1 MVYIDEVFARLERE
15 KEQAMQKAEEMT
27 NNTYDQMEELSEEE
41 KETIAQGIKK
51 GALNIAVFDMEFE
64 RRDFFENRFS
74 MVFPKNYFEQMTNE
88 GGYIVECNMRHTIHS
103 IFSFAKGTNIQLTV
117 TNLKKEMKENLA
129 KRQIHTIWIEDG
141 LKRIAQNKAAYCLFI
156 TKAQKDVF
164 FQYMIFMEVRDG
176 FLTWNLNGDI
186 KWVKIW
192 EEIIKNMLQTV
203 TLE

>member
-1 MVYIDEVFARLERE
+1 
-15 KEQAMQKAEEMT
+15 
-27 NNTYDQMEELSEEE
+27 
-41 KETIAQGIKK
+41 
-51 GALNIAVFDMEFE
+51 
-64 RRDFFENRFS
+64 
-74 MVFPKNYFEQMTNE
+74 
-88 GGYIVECNMRHTIHS
+88 
-103 IFSFAKGTNIQLTV
+103 
-117 TNLKKEMKENLA
+117 MKENLA
-129 KRQIHTIWIEDG
+129 KRKIHTIWIEDG